1 MINVLSIQ
9 NIEPA
14 TGPEVLLLSL
24 KRGPFLDV
32 TAFCEVGAICLVG
45 ASWTNQQIVSESL

>member
-1 MINVLSIQ
+1 LSIQ
-9 NIEPA
+9 NIKPA

-32 TAFCEVGAICLVG
+32 AGFCK
-45 ASWTNQQIVSESL
+45 